1 MFILVWFEG
10 SLQFAQVSSHKLSV
24 IVKTDDVTRSR
35 STWTGMG
42 GYGQLRGEWVN
53 KSFI

>member
-10 SLQFAQVSSHKLSV
+10 ALHFAQVSSHKLSV
-24 IVKTDDVTRSR
+24 TVKTDDVTRSR

-42 GYGQLRGEWVN
+42 GYAQLRGEWVN